1 MAAFFAIAG
10 LLGIVVFALMLRP
23 LWKDARAVA
32 LGVGAL
38 ALLSV
43 GLLYRLVG
51 TPQAL
56 DPAAVRGPQTL
67 SEAITQLE
75 AALRDNPNQPEGW
88 ALLAQAWQRENQP
101 AKARD
106 ALGKAAALAPDNP
119 DLLTE
124 AAQARALADPERRFD
139 AQAIALLQAALQVNP
154 AHQRARWFLGVSQR
168 QAGKNAQ
175 AATTWAPLL
184 AQVDARTAGSLREQI
199 NLARSDAGLS
209 PLPEPAAPTPLLT
222 VDVSLDPALAAKLAP
237 GASVFVIARQP
248 GGSPIPVAA
257 QRHPA
262 VSLPFTASLSD
273 ADSPMPNLKL
283 SQVGEVELLAKISL
297 DGSAN
302 AGPNALE
309 SRPVRIRLPATGPV
323 RLVIDAH

>member
-10 LLGIVVFALMLRP
+10 LLGVVVFALLLRP

-56 DPAAVRGPQTL
+56 DPATLHGPQTL

-75 AALRDNPNQPEGW
+75 AALRANPNQPEGW

-106 ALGKAAALAPDNP
+106 ALGKAAALAPTNP
-119 DLLTE
+119 DILTE

-139 AQAIALLQAALQVNP
+139 AQAVALLESALQANP

-168 QAGKNAQ
+168 QSGKNAEA
-175 AATTWAPLL
+175 AATWTPLL
-184 AQVDARTAGSLREQI
+184 AQVDAQTATSLREQI
-199 NLARSDAGLS
+199 NLARSDAGL
-209 PLPEPAAPTPLLT
+209 PALPEPTAPAPLLT
-222 VDVSLDPALAAKLAP
+222 AQVSLAPALAATLP
-237 GASVFVIARQP
+237 PNASVFLIARQTD
-248 GGSPIPVAA
+248 GSPIPVAA

-262 VSLPFTASLSD
+262 TSLPFTAHLSD
-273 ADSPMPNLKL
+273 ADSPMPTRKL
-283 SQVGEVELLAKISL
+283 SQVPEIELQARISL
-297 DGSAN
+297 DGNAN
-302 AGPNALE
+302 ADPNAPA
-309 SRPVRIRLPATGPV
+309 SKPVRVRLPATAPV
-323 RLVIDAH
+323 TLVIGSR